1 MKDNHYVKIQVEEGH
16 KDSVQAFCTDF
27 VLVLR
32 MKDLSYEAFHQEV
45 VGMVVVD
52 ILVVA
57 P

>member
-1 MKDNHYVKIQVEEGH
+1 VQDNHYVKIQVVGGH
-16 KDSVQAFCTDF
+16 KDLVQAFCRDF
-27 VLVLR
+27 LVPR
-32 MKDLSYEAFHQEV
+32 MKDPSCEAFRLEV